1 MIGVPQ
7 AAWLVGA
14 DGVSRRLHLQHGP
27 IDLVIEAFGTAPDV
41 QLAYDR
47 AWQRFQDI
55 LSGLVGEL
63 TLLRAPLGDAHPLL
77 RGPVA
82 RRMASACWPYRDVFV
97 TPMAAVAGAVADE
110 ILQAMQQETAL
121 AKAYVNNGGDIAFHL
136 APGQAF
142 RAGIVCNPGHP
153 HGDAIA
159 ALPASQPARGLAT
172 SGWRGRSM
180 SLGIADVVSVL
191 AANAAAADAAA
202 TMIGNA
208 VNTDH
213 PAIERASANTVRDD
227 ADLGDLPVTVNVG
240 VLPFFAVQEAL
251 SAGARRAND
260 LCRRGLIQAAF
271 LSLQGENIVVGSTG
285 LSRQQQQAIG

>member
-240 VLPFFAVQEAL
+240 VLPFLRFRKPCRPVHVAPMIC
-251 SAGARRAND
+251 AGAA
-260 LCRRGLIQAAF
+260 
-271 LSLQGENIVVGSTG
+271 
-285 LSRQQQQAIG
+285 

>member
-1 MIGVPQ
+1 MTGAPQ
-7 AAWLVGA
+7 AVWLIGA

-27 IDLVIEAFGTAPDV
+27 IDLVIEAFGTPSDV
-41 QLAYDR
+41 ELAYAS

-55 LSGLVGEL
+55 LSVLVGEL
-63 TLLRAPLGDAHPLL
+63 ALLRAPLGDAHPLL

-82 RRMASACWPYRDVFV
+82 RRMAAACWPYRDVFV

-110 ILQAMQQETAL
+110 ILQAMQQGTAL

-142 RAGIVCNPGHP
+142 RTGIVCNPEHP

-180 SLGIADVVSVL
+180 SLGIADAVTVL

-213 PAIERASANTVRDD
+213 PGIERAAADMVRDD
-227 ADLGDLPVTVNVG
+227 TDLGALPVTVNVG

-251 SAGARRAND
+251 SAGMRRADD
-260 LCRRGLIQAAF
+260 LYRRGLIQAAF
-271 LSLQGENIVVGSTG
+271 LSLQGENIVVGSAMLPG
-285 LSRQQQQAIG
+285 RQQQAIG